1 MFHGGC
7 CGDRCPD
14 EPVIRKARS
23 TKVWAAVLLGTSALT
38 VAWAPAATA
47 QTTVVCT
54 FKDSR
59 FTEISGLATSIQ
71 HPHTIWLHN
80 DSSGGPVIYA
90 VDSQNCTTRATIKI
104 TGARARDFESI
115 AVGSDKRG
123 RPVIWLGD
131 IGDNRDNW
139 PEVEVLGIREPAGL
153 TSQTVR
159 ARVYRFTYRDRPH
172 NAEALLADPSGP
184 RLWVVTKQLAHGSLY
199 SLPYPLRPNTLNIAR
214 KLQIEGGL
222 ITDGAISP
230 DGTKYVLRDYV
241 NAVVYSG
248 LPPGP
253 EVARIALPY
262 QFQGE
267 AITWTA
273 DSRALLI
280 ASERDDRLI
289 KVTVPAQR

>member
-1 MFHGGC
+1 MT
-7 CGDRCPD
+7 
-14 EPVIRKARS
+14 RKAI
-23 TKVWAAVLLGTSALT
+23 TATGWAAIWIQIAALT
-38 VAWAPAATA
+38 LVCAPTAAA
-47 QTTVVCT
+47 QTKVVCT
-54 FKDSR
+54 FSDSR

-71 HPHTIWLHN
+71 HPHTLWLHN

-90 VDSQNCTTRATIKI
+90 VDSQTCATRATIKI
-104 TGARARDFESI
+104 TGAKGRDFESI
-115 AVGSDKRG
+115 STGSDKQG

-131 IGDNRDNW
+131 IGDNRDSW
-139 PEVEVLGIREPAGL
+139 PYVEVLRIREPARL
-153 TSQTVR
+153 ASQMVR
-159 ARVYRFTYRDRPH
+159 VKTYRFTYRDRPH

-199 SLPYPLRPNTLNIAR
+199 ALPDPLRPHVLNIAS
-214 KLQIEGGL
+214 KLRVEGGL

-248 LPPGP
+248 LPPGR
-253 EVARIALPY
+253 EVARIVLPY

-267 AITWTA
+267 AITWTS

-280 ASERDDRLI
+280 ASERDDRLL
-289 KVTVPAQR
+289 TVNVP

>member
-1 MFHGGC
+1 MT
-7 CGDRCPD
+7 
-14 EPVIRKARS
+14 RKAVTI
-23 TKVWAAVLLGTSALT
+23 TKWAAIWIQIAALMVVWT
-38 VAWAPAATA
+38 PAATA
-47 QTTVVCT
+47 QNTVVCT

-71 HPHTIWLHN
+71 HPHTLWLHN

-90 VDSQNCTTRATIKI
+90 VDSRTCATRATINI
-104 TGARARDFESI
+104 TGVKARDFESI
-115 AVGSDKRG
+115 AVGSDNQG

-131 IGDNRDNW
+131 IGDNRDSW
-139 PEVEVLGIREPAGL
+139 PYVEVLRIREPVQLA
-153 TSQTVR
+153 SQTVR
-159 ARVYRFTYRDRPH
+159 AKAYRFTYRDRPH

-199 SLPYPLRPNTLNIAR
+199 ALPDPLRPQALNIAS
-214 KLQIEGGL
+214 KLRVEDGL

-248 LPPGP
+248 LPPGR
-253 EVARIALPY
+253 ELARIALPY

-273 DSRALLI
+273 DSKRLLI
-280 ASERDDRLI
+280 ASERDDRLL
-289 KVTVPAQR
+289 TVNVP

>member
-1 MFHGGC
+1 MMGNFGTGKAVKTSV
-7 CGDRCPD
+7 RA
-14 EPVIRKARS
+14 VICFWIA
-23 TKVWAAVLLGTSALT
+23 ALT
-38 VAWAPAATA
+38 VVWAPAATA

-54 FKDSR
+54 FKDAR

-90 VDSQNCTTRATIKI
+90 VDSKTCITRATIKI
-104 TGARARDFESI
+104 SGAKARDFEAI
-115 AVGSDKRG
+115 AVGSDRRG

-131 IGDNRDNW
+131 IGDNKDSW
-139 PEVEVLGIREPAGL
+139 PYVEVLRIREPARL
-153 TSQTVR
+153 ASQTVP
-159 ARVYRFTYRDRPH
+159 AKAYRFTYGDRPH

-199 SLPYPLRPNTLNIAR
+199 SLPYPLRQNALNIAR

-248 LPPGP
+248 LPPGR

-267 AITWTA
+267 AITWTS

-280 ASERDDRLI
+280 ASERDDRLL
-289 KVTVPAQR
+289 TVNIP